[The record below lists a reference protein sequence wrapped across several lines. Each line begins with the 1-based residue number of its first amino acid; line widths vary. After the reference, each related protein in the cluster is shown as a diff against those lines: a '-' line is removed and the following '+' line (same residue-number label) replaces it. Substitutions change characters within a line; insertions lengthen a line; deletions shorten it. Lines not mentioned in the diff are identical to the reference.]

1 MKRQI
6 RRGTFETN
14 SSSVHSL
21 TMCTEDE
28 FKKWENGEV
37 LFWGDYG
44 KFATREEIINELM
57 TKSWY
62 RNTDW
67 RNDDDVTSLL
77 YDEGVKTFNEFFED
91 DWYETYNQEYTTPN
105 GEKVIAFGYYG
116 HD

>member
-37 LFWGDYG
+37 LYDKENEKFVTKDEIMKENPDEVDWNNEDEVKDYF
-44 KFATREEIINELM
+44 KEWDIQ
-57 TKSWY
+57 
-62 RNTDW
+62 
-67 RNDDDVTSLL
+67 
-77 YDEGVKTFNEFFED
+77 TFDEFFDD
-91 DWYETYNQEYTTPN
+91 DWYETYKQKYITPN